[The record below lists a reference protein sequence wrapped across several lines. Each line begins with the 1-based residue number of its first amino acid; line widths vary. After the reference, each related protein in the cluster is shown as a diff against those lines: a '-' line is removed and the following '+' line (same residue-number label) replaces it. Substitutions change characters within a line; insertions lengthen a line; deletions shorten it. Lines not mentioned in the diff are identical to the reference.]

1 MTPREWFTT
10 AADGYLTVVSGASA
24 DVLDAPGL
32 GEWDVRSLL
41 GHSARAFQTIE
52 TYLAAEPEAISLR
65 GPSEYF
71 IATRAG
77 LADPVAVTERG
88 RAAGI
93 ALGDD
98 PITAIGE
105 IADRVLALV
114 NAEPDD
120 AVATTP
126 VGAITL
132 LDYLPTRAFELT
144 VHGLDLAA
152 ATRQSTPK
160 ELAISAVDAAQL
172 AIPLSGPTRAAEILF
187 ALTGRGQLAEG
198 FSVL

>member
-1 MTPREWFTT
+1 MSPREWFTT
-10 AADGYLTVVSGASA
+10 AAAGYLTVVNGVSA
-24 DVLDAPGL
+24 DALDEPGL

-52 TYLAAEPEAISLR
+52 TYLAAEPEVISLR
-65 GPSEYF
+65 SPSEYF

-77 LADPVAVTERG
+77 LADRTAVTERG

-98 PITAIGE
+98 PIRVIGE
-105 IADRVLALV
+105 IADRVRARV
-114 NAEPDD
+114 NAQQDD

-126 VGAITL
+126 VGAIAL

-144 VHGLDLAA
+144 
-152 ATRQSTPK
+152 
-160 ELAISAVDAAQL
+160 
-172 AIPLSGPTRAAEILF
+172 
-187 ALTGRGQLAEG
+187 GRI
-198 FSVL
+198 